1 MPKTPLT
8 KSKAGSRTVSV
19 TPAAPAMPATPV
31 TATSSS
37 RVPTHEEIARR
48 AYEIYV
54 ARGQTCGHELEDW
67 IQAERELLAKAH
79 RNN

>member
-1 MPKTPLT
+1 MQKKTLT
-8 KSKAGSRTVSV
+8 KNKTGARAAAV
-19 TPAAPAMPATPV
+19 TAAMPE
-31 TATSSS
+31 ATSTTTTVVAATTAPS
-37 RVPTHEEIARR
+37 REEIAKR

-54 ARGQTCGHELEDW
+54 ARGQTPGRELEDW